1 MITINRQSA
10 LIKWAEFGGLSPYQR
25 THTLCEIFWRSVLT
39 APFKFVA
46 LVFVGFVLIGG
57 SFVLPAFGLLF
68 WIGLGEFEPGFF
80 VVPGV
85 ELILLALGLLVGGLH
100 MLSERTASTTGGSL
114 LREAY
119 RGWKEKMCPMVE
131 IKR

>member
-25 THTLCEIFWRSVLT
+25 TQTLCEIFWRSVLV
-39 APFKFVA
+39 APLKFIGV
-46 LVFVGFVLIGG
+46 VFLGFIVIGG
-57 SFVLPAFGLLF
+57 AVVLPAFGLLF
-68 WIGLGEFEPGFF
+68 WIGLGEFESGFF

-85 ELILLALGLLVGGLH
+85 ALILLAFGLLVGGLH
-100 MLSERTASTTGGSL
+100 MLSERTASTTSGSL

-119 RGWKEKMCPMVE
+119 RGWKEKMCPVVE